1 MRAEDC
7 AILVLASGSSK
18 RFGPEDKLLTPFLG
32 RPLCTHIID
41 TTVQINFMHRYVIVP
56 ENCPDRVAPFIQ
68 ANFQIIINPKPEAG
82 RGYALRLGAQA
93 LLAHSIKN
101 MCVVLADMPLINTSH
116 LHTLLE
122 RATGP
127 VTMSAYN
134 GIKMPPA
141 IFANE
146 ALIQLSKPQTARK
159 NLVENQQTVCVPLSG
174 LAAQDIDT
182 KTELRT
188 LEDQFKL

>member
-7 AILVLASGSSK
+7 AILVLASGRSK
-18 RFGPEDKLLTPFLG
+18 RFGPEDKLLAPFLG

-41 TTVQINFMHRYVIVP
+41 TTAQINFMRRYVIVP
-56 ENCPDRVAPFIQ
+56 ENCPDRVALFTQ
-68 ANFQIIINPKPEAG
+68 ANFQTIINPNPESG
-82 RGYALRLGAQA
+82 RGHALRLGAQT
-93 LLAHSIKN
+93 LLADGIKN
-101 MCVVLADMPLINTSH
+101 MCVVLADMPLIDTSH

-127 VTMSAYN
+127 VTISAYN

-146 ALIQLSKPQTARK
+146 ALIQLSKPQTARQ
-159 NLVENQQTVCVPLSG
+159 NLVENPQTVCVPLSDLG
-174 LAAQDIDT
+174 AQDIDT
-182 KTELRT
+182 KTALRA
-188 LEDQFKL
+188 LEDQFNR